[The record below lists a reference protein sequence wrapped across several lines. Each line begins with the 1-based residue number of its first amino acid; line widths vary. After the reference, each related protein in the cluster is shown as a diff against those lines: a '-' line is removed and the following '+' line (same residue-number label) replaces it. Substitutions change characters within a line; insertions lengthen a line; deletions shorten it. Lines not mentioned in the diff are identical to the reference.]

1 MAQDLKERIA
11 FTLGALLVWRL
22 GVYVPVP
29 GIDPELWAGIL
40 RSQPGNI
47 WQQFN
52 FLSGG
57 LIGFLGIFSL
67 GIMPYVTAALLIQL
81 LTLVSPALKRLKQK
95 GERGREIITRYTL
108 AATVFLAAMQAY
120 GIALALEGAGS
131 VSEPGLLFHV
141 STVLTLTGGTIF
153 LVWLSREIT
162 VRGVGNGIALLLVAG
177 VVLELPR
184 DFASLPQAGLD
195 NTLSGGEMFALAL
208 IVIVVTG
215 FVVWVERARRR
226 LMIEFPARQV
236 GNRML
241 GGQSSPLCLKLNSAG
256 IVPVVFGSW
265 LLHMVGTVGTLIGGE
280 DGGPPAGLMANLL
293 HGPLHLMVFAIL
305 ILFVTFLYTAF
316 VCDPAEI
323 SEKLERHGGLIPG
336 VAPGEATA
344 AHVDDVVSRITLMG
358 AAYLALVA
366 LLPEILLAFR
376 PAAIVFDGTA
386 LLIVVCTTLD
396 IEGQIRGPSPRSLG
410 SPPSR
415 QDAGG

>member
-81 LTLVSPALKRLKQK
+81 LTLVSPALQRLQPK
-95 GERGREIITRYTL
+95 GQRGREIITRSTL

-162 VRGVGNGIALLLVAG
+162 V
-177 VVLELPR
+177 
-184 DFASLPQAGLD
+184 
-195 NTLSGGEMFALAL
+195 
-208 IVIVVTG
+208 
-215 FVVWVERARRR
+215 
-226 LMIEFPARQV
+226 
-236 GNRML
+236 
-241 GGQSSPLCLKLNSAG
+241 
-256 IVPVVFGSW
+256 
-265 LLHMVGTVGTLIGGE
+265 
-280 DGGPPAGLMANLL
+280 
-293 HGPLHLMVFAIL
+293 
-305 ILFVTFLYTAF
+305 
-316 VCDPAEI
+316 
-323 SEKLERHGGLIPG
+323 
-336 VAPGEATA
+336 
-344 AHVDDVVSRITLMG
+344 
-358 AAYLALVA
+358 
-366 LLPEILLAFR
+366 
-376 PAAIVFDGTA
+376 
-386 LLIVVCTTLD
+386 
-396 IEGQIRGPSPRSLG
+396 
-410 SPPSR
+410 
-415 QDAGG
+415 